1 MATNMSSEE
10 VKAFL
15 ERRKLEGIRKRKEQ
29 ENQ

>member
-15 ERRKLEGIRKRKEQ
+15 ERRKLEKAEQ
-29 ENQ
+29 EQEEEK